1 MYKVTIDSLQL
12 DKNVDTNLMETS
24 DFKVS
29 LDAYIGID
37 FRISDGNFFMNN
49 SCFIGQIV
57 LTITSDVKELNIQP
71 YKIQMEDENSKNY
84 GKLRYSVSIVTE
96 TSWYD
101 SIKIFNPSM
110 VIDYEPSSLK
120 INDSITIPLEGENK
134 INQIVYDFN
143 RNEWKLPEILKTIAI
158 EKAH

>member
-1 MYKVTIDSLQL
+1 MLYCGL
-12 DKNVDTNLMETS
+12 
-24 DFKVS
+24 
-29 LDAYIGID
+29 G
-37 FRISDGNFFMNN
+37 FRISNSSFFMY
-49 SCFIGQIV
+49 SYFIDQIV